1 MSGGLDQSDQSD
13 ESDKS
18 DKSDKSDESDQS
30 DRSDHPGM
38 PGHSAK
44 GNLNGVT
51 FQQLIFTLNDYWAKQ
66 GCAIL
71 QPYDVEV
78 GAGTM
83 HPATTLRTLG
93 PEPWN
98 VAYVQPSRRP
108 ADGRYARNPM
118 RNQRYYQYQVILK
131 PSPDDVV
138 DLYMGSLQAIGFDL
152 GRNDVRLVED
162 DWESPSLGASG
173 VGWEVWLDGTEI
185 SQFTFFQQMGGIEC
199 NPVCA
204 EITYGP
210 ERLCLMLT
218 KKASFWKDLDWNEK
232 LTYKDTEWQ
241 LEVQHNVYNFEVA
254 STDMLFTLF
263 DLYEAESK
271 RVIETP
277 VRWDREQGI
286 LTSHGAPAEPDESAD
301 PRDPAGVR
309 WSLAYPALDLAL
321 KCSHA
326 FNLLDA
332 RGAVSVTERA
342 AYINRIRA
350 RVRACCLKHL
360 EQYKTAK

>member
-1 MSGGLDQSDQSD
+1 MTLQELFRRLD
-13 ESDKS
+13 
-18 DKSDKSDESDQS
+18 
-30 DRSDHPGM
+30 
-38 PGHSAK
+38 
-44 GNLNGVT
+44 
-51 FQQLIFTLNDYWAKQ
+51 DYWASR

-83 HPATTLRTLG
+83 HPATTLRALC

-98 VAYVQPSRRP
+98 VAYAQASRRP

-118 RNQRYYQYQVILK
+118 RNQRYYQYQVLLK

-138 DLYMGSLQAIGFDL
+138 DQYMGSLVALGFDPT
-152 GRNDVRLVED
+152 RNDVRLVED
-162 DWESPSLGASG
+162 DWESPSLGAGG

-185 SQFTFFQQMGGIEC
+185 SQFTFFQQMGGIDC

-210 ERLCLMLT
+210 ERLALMLSRGS
-218 KKASFWKDLDWNEK
+218 SFWTDLQWSDGLSYRES
-232 LTYKDTEWQ
+232 EWQ

-254 STDMLFTLF
+254 SIEVLQQLFE
-263 DLYEAESK
+263 LYEAESK

-277 VRWDREQGI
+277 VHWDREQGI
-286 LTSHGAPAEPDESAD
+286 LTSLGTPGAPSEDAD
-301 PRDPAGVR
+301 PRDPANVT

-321 KCSHA
+321 KCSHV
-326 FNLLDA
+326 FNVLDA
-332 RGAVSVTERA
+332 RGAVSPTERA

-360 EQYKTAK
+360 EQFRAPERK